1 MMANRP
7 VRIIAIGKYIPPTVV
22 TDFELERKL
31 DLSRGW
37 IAKKTGVCR
46 RHYAMGES
54 QSEMAAKAIR
64 NALHSVN
71 MTMADIDCLIGAN
84 GAMEQAIPSNAA
96 LTKKALGVETA
107 IPAFDINSTCLS
119 FVVALDVVS
128 HMVVAGQ
135 YRRVVIFASDI
146 ASTALNW
153 EQKESCV
160 LFGDGA
166 AAVVIEQDNNPMG
179 SKILASKLATYIEG
193 THMAEVKGGGTK
205 LHSREYHEANK
216 KDYLFHM
223 EGEKMF
229 RLSMKYIPA
238 FFIELLKDADCKMDD
253 IKMLIPHQASLKA
266 MKLIQ
271 RKLGISDERFMIT
284 IQEYGNTIAS
294 SIPLAL
300 HDAISQG
307 RVKRGDRVILFGTSA
322 GLSIGGMVLEY

>member
-1 MMANRP
+1 MSHSP
-7 VRIIAIGKYIPPTVV
+7 VKIIAIGKYIPPTVMTNV
-22 TDFELERKL
+22 DLEQKL
-31 DLSRGW
+31 NLPSGW
-37 IAKKTGVCR
+37 IEKKTGVCR

-54 QSEMAAKAIR
+54 QSEMAAKAIID
-64 NALHSVN
+64 ALRSVN
-71 MTMADIDCLIGAN
+71 LTMEDIDCIVGAN

-96 LTKKALGVETA
+96 LTKKVLGIEKA

-119 FVVALDVVS
+119 FVVAMDVVS
-128 HMVVAGQ
+128 HMVAAGQ
-135 YRRVVIFASDI
+135 YRRVVIFSSDI
-146 ASTALNW
+146 ASNALNW
-153 EQKESCV
+153 EHKESCV

-166 AAVVIEQDNNPMG
+166 AAVVIERDDNPRG

-193 THMAEVKGGGTK
+193 AHLAEVKGGGTK

-216 KDYLFHM
+216 TDYLFHM

-229 RLSMKYIPA
+229 RLSMKHIPD
-238 FFIELLKDADCKMDD
+238 FFTDLLAAANCKMDD
-253 IKMLIPHQASLKA
+253 VKMMIPHQASLTA

-271 RKLGISDERFMIT
+271 RKLAISDDRFMLT

-300 HDAISQG
+300 HDTISQG